1 MVKSRT
7 YFKHD
12 HADTRGPYFAH
23 DAFIGAFNNDV
34 PSARIDRKDLVLKR
48 VIYAWNRLSLI
59 FVVALLTIL
68 SATSP
73 VKADD
78 AWGGVR
84 TFAADLSASNQTTV
98 TNSDGAGLANVTFD
112 INAKTITWRIE
123 YSNLTS
129 SITGVHIHGPARV
142 GQNGDPLID
151 LGANGLGSPITG
163 TVEISDSN
171 AEYMMLGWTYV
182 LLKTQQY
189 PNGELRGKIDR
200 VPPPEFVKGKSAEA
214 P

>member
-1 MVKSRT
+1 MT
-7 YFKHD
+7 TH
-12 HADTRGPYFAH
+12 T
-23 DAFIGAFNNDV
+23 INQE
-34 PSARIDRKDLVLKR
+34 PSLRANARH
-48 VIYAWNRLSLI
+48 RLSLI
-59 FVVALLTIL
+59 VLFVLSLTGL
-68 SATSP
+68 SATSA

-84 TFAADLSASNQTTV
+84 LFAAELSASNQTTV
-98 TNSDGAGLANVTFD
+98 TNSDGVGLANITFD
-112 INAKTITWRIE
+112 INAKTVTWRIVHDD
-123 YSNLTS
+123 LTS
-129 SITGVHIHGPARV
+129 PITGIHIHGPARV

-151 LGANGLGSPITG
+151 LGTNALGSPITG

-189 PNGELRGKIDR
+189 PAGELRGKIDR
-200 VPPPEFVKGKSAEA
+200 VPPPEFVKGKSTET